1 MIREFRMIDINMLA
15 SELAHTK
22 LMENWNES
30 MKIFE
35 GEEDDLMSTYTPEAQ
50 VIYNDYFEEFELLIK
65 SCEE

>member
-1 MIREFRMIDINMLA
+1 MIREFRMIDVNMLA
-15 SELAHTK
+15 SELAHAK

-50 VIYNDYFEEFELLIK
+50 VIYNDYLDDYELLIK